1 MTYKQYHTIK
11 LNELRRGNLS
21 ILDHLRRER
30 LITFE
35 MIESFV
41 AKILDVNEA
50 ILYTKTRLRKI
61 AQARQLIQTLA
72 HLFTKMSTTEI
83 GRRTE
88 RDHSTVLHAKKT
100 VYNLVETDRNF
111 RNIYNNLYKTLKNE
125 KRQI

>member
-1 MTYKQYHTIK
+1 MTYKQYHIIK

-21 ILDHLRRER
+21 ILDYLQRER

-35 MIESFV
+35 MIEGFV
-41 AKILDVNEA
+41 AKTLDVNEA
-50 ILYTKTRLRKI
+50 ILYTKTRLRTV

-72 HLFTKMSTTEI
+72 YLFTNMSTTEI

-111 RNIYNNLYKTLKNE
+111 REIYNNLYKTLKHE
-125 KRQI
+125 KRQV